1 MPGPVAYARTGTI
14 GVITV
19 DNPPVNA
26 LGHAVR
32 KGLLEAIAAG
42 SKDAGARALV
52 LICKGRT
59 FMAGA
64 DIRELGRPLERPD
77 FGELMRVLEDCPKP
91 LLAAIHGTALG
102 GGLETAMACHYR
114 CAVPTAQCGLPEVKL
129 GLLPGA
135 GGTQR
140 LPRLIGVPA
149 ALEMIAGGEPIAA
162 EAARAQG
169 LLDEIVSGDLLEGA
183 LDFARR
189 IVAEKRPPLRVRDLD
204 DRIAEAAGKPA
215 LFADFRKATARR
227 ARGNEAPLR
236 CIAAVEAAV
245 RLPFDE
251 GLAREQELSAEAMA
265 SPQSAALRHVFFAE
279 REAARV
285 PGVSKDTPVRDV
297 NQGAVLGSGT
307 MGTGIAMNFANAGIP
322 VLLVDVKP
330 ELVDKALATIRANY
344 ASTVSKGRLAQAEM
358 DARVA
363 RISGSTDFARVA
375 EADLVIEAVFE
386 EMALKKDVFGRLD
399 TLCRPEAVLATN
411 TSTLDVNEIA
421 AATSHPGQVL
431 GMHFF
436 SPANVMRLLEIVRG
450 KATAPGALAT
460 AMAVARRMGKVGVV
474 VGVCDGFVGNRILHQ
489 YTREAAF
496 LIEEGALPQQVDQVL
511 YDFGLPIGPFAM
523 GDLAGL
529 DVGWRVRKHRKAQGT
544 LKGRYAG
551 HVADRLCETGRF
563 GQKTQAGYY
572 RYEPG
577 SRTPLPDP
585 EVEALIART
594 AQELGIARRPI
605 SDEEILARCLY
616 PMINEGAKILEE
628 GIALRPGDIDI
639 IWINGYGFPAYR
651 GGPMHYADTIG
662 LQTVHEG
669 LLAFQAEHG
678 EVWQPAPLL
687 ARLAKEGRRFAD
699 L

>member
-1 MPGPVAYARTGTI
+1 
-14 GVITV
+14 
-19 DNPPVNA
+19 
-26 LGHAVR
+26 
-32 KGLLEAIAAG
+32 
-42 SKDAGARALV
+42 
-52 LICKGRT
+52 
-59 FMAGA
+59 
-64 DIRELGRPLERPD
+64 
-77 FGELMRVLEDCPKP
+77 
-91 LLAAIHGTALG
+91 
-102 GGLETAMACHYR
+102 
-114 CAVPTAQCGLPEVKL
+114 
-129 GLLPGA
+129 
-135 GGTQR
+135 
-140 LPRLIGVPA
+140 
-149 ALEMIAGGEPIAA
+149 
-162 EAARAQG
+162 
-169 LLDEIVSGDLLEGA
+169 
-183 LDFARR
+183 
-189 IVAEKRPPLRVRDLD
+189 
-204 DRIAEAAGKPA
+204 
-215 LFADFRKATARR
+215 
-227 ARGNEAPLR
+227 
-236 CIAAVEAAV
+236 
-245 RLPFDE
+245 
-251 GLAREQELSAEAMA
+251 
-265 SPQSAALRHVFFAE
+265 
-279 REAARV
+279 
-285 PGVSKDTPVRDV
+285 
-297 NQGAVLGSGT
+297 
-307 MGTGIAMNFANAGIP
+307 
-322 VLLVDVKP
+322 
-330 ELVDKALATIRANY
+330 
-344 ASTVSKGRLAQAEM
+344 
-358 DARVA
+358 
-363 RISGSTDFARVA
+363 
-375 EADLVIEAVFE
+375 VIEAVFE

-511 YDFGLPIGPFAM
+511 YDFGLPMGPFAM